1 MRREDLVADCQR
13 CAAVC
18 CVEMPFEA
26 SEDFAFGKEA
36 GEPCRYLCGDGRCGV
51 HDELLERGMVGCAVF
66 DCYGAGPRVTAR
78 DVRGDLR
85 DEVFRALR
93 GVHELLWQLTEAAK
107 LCPDPAEK
115 HAELRGELAQE
126 ITALDAIAGAPV
138 AALLELRLTERR
150 ARARLLLRRVGEAIG
165 GRRGASGRGP
175 RLATVR

>member
-51 HDELLERGMVGCAVF
+51 HDELLDRGMLGCAVF

-78 DVRGDLR
+78 EVRDELR
-85 DEVFRALR
+85 DAVFRALR
-93 GVHELLWQLTEAAK
+93 EVHELLWLLTEAAK
-107 LCPDPAEK
+107 LCPEEAE
-115 HAELRGELAQE
+115 AQRSLRGELAQE
-126 ITALDAIAGAPV
+126 IAALDAIAEAPV
-138 AALLELRLTERR
+138 ASLLQLDLVEQR
-150 ARARLLLRRVGEAIG
+150 ARARQLLRRVGEAIG
-165 GRRGASGRGP
+165 GRRSVARRP